1 MGINIHT
8 STYYGGIHPIFAR
21 HDTFHPRFGWLK
33 KGFDKAVED
42 KSVFSKK
49 TASVVL
55 GVGKNMVKA
64 IRYWCI
70 AFKIVDEIK
79 DNGKAVH
86 IPTPFAERLLK
97 KNGWDPYL
105 ENPASLWL
113 LHWNLFK
120 SPCYAPAWHF
130 AFNGFNRLDFSTE
143 DLLFSLKEYN
153 SHTFPTKNIHD
164 SSLQKD
170 ISCLL
175 RMYVEKSSP
184 RALKE
189 DTIDCPFTELGI
201 IASYNNSKRY
211 AFNFGGKPTLA
222 YEMIVHACLEFAAS
236 FQDDAKT
243 ISISRLLYDAGSP
256 GQVFK
261 LNESA
266 LCEAIEHVSNKNND
280 FILTD
285 TAGMFQFAYKKDPL
299 EISDKL
305 LKDFFSQ
312 GK

>member
-1 MGINIHT
+1 MGSNRQIGINN
-8 STYYGGIHPIFAR
+8 GEIHPIFAR
-21 HDTFHPRFGWLK
+21 HETFHPRFGWLK

-42 KSVFSKK
+42 NRVFSKK
-49 TASVVL
+49 TAFVVL

-70 AFKIVDEIK
+70 AFKIVDEIRA
-79 DNGKAVH
+79 NGKAVH
-86 IPTPFAERLLK
+86 TPTPFAERLLK
-97 KNGWDPYL
+97 KDGWDPYL

-130 AFNGFNRLDFSTE
+130 AFNGLNRIDFTAE
-143 DLLFSLKEYN
+143 DLLFSLKEFN
-153 SHTFPTKNIHD
+153 NHLFPKKNIHD

-170 ISCLL
+170 ISCLI
-175 RMYVEKSSP
+175 RMYVEKNSP
-184 RALKE
+184 KALKE
-189 DTIDCPFTELGI
+189 DTIDCPFTELRI
-201 IASYNNSKRY
+201 IASYNNSKRF
-211 AFNFGGKPTLA
+211 AFNFGSKPTLA
-222 YEMIVHACLEFAAS
+222 HEIIVHACLEFAAT

-261 LNESA
+261 LNENT
-266 LCEAIEHVSNKNND
+266 LCEAIEQVSKINKD
-280 FILTD
+280 FVLTD

-299 EISDKL
+299 AISDEL
-305 LKDFFSQ
+305 LKDFFNE